1 MCSAS
6 LYRAPTK
13 ILRSKRFVGSFYS
26 LSLIIGL
33 NNPSVL
39 PSASHLP
46 LHRGGYNK
54 EIAFIGSA

>member
-1 MCSAS
+1 MREDTKTAS
-6 LYRAPTK
+6 E
-13 ILRSKRFVGSFYS
+13 
-26 LSLIIGL
+26 L

-54 EIAFIGSA
+54 ATPCGDETVAGDERA